1 MKTAKEER
9 KEERRKRTVFRNLG
23 REKKGMSAFSAT
35 EHEETSPQSRGAGA
49 GTTERK
55 KQSFGSWMRS
65 RPTYMSFATF
75 FMLFCGGLLTSGLG
89 PALPIIE
96 HQCNTCVALTH
107 LLTHAYPSL
116 TTNL

>member
-1 MKTAKEER
+1 
-9 KEERRKRTVFRNLG
+9 
-23 REKKGMSAFSAT
+23 MSAFSAT
-35 EHEETSPQSRGAGA
+35 EHEESSPQRSGAGE
-49 GTTERK
+49 GTADKK
-55 KQSFGSWMRS
+55 KQSFWSWLRS

-96 HQCNTCVALTH
+96 HQCNTCVAPTH
-107 LLTHAYPSL
+107 LLTYAYPSL